1 MTQNQ
6 PQPDKNNPSAPPKA
20 SNTLLE
26 LVFNIV
32 IPSVILMKLSS
43 EAYLGTVNALII
55 ALAFPL
61 IYGLWDF
68 FKSRNFNFFS
78 LLGFLSTL
86 LTGGIG
92 LFELDPQWL
101 AIKEAAIPAAIGFVV
116 LMSSFG
122 RKPLIAKLILNPAIF
137 NLDLIYDTLA
147 ARNNM
152 DAFRSQI
159 NKANLWLAGTFVF
172 SATAN
177 YVLARMIVTSPAGTV
192 EFNEELGKMTM
203 LSYPVIAI
211 PSLVMLIAL
220 LFYVVKIITGLTA
233 LKFEEI
239 VQQD

>member
-1 MTQNQ
+1 MTTQQNTKP
-6 PQPDKNNPSAPPKA
+6 PQA

-32 IPSVILMKLSS
+32 IPSLILMKLSS
-43 EAYLGTVNALII
+43 DEYLGTVNALVI

-61 IYGLWDF
+61 VYGIWDF
-68 FKSRNFNFFS
+68 AKSRNFNFFS

-101 AIKEAAIPAAIGFVV
+101 AIKEAAIPAVIGFVV

-137 NLDLIYDTLA
+137 NLELIYDRLA
-147 ARNNM
+147 QRGKSEEFKA
-152 DAFRSQI
+152 QI
-159 NKANLWLAGTFVF
+159 NRANMWLAGTFVF

-177 YVLARMIVTSPAGTV
+177 YILARMVVTSPAGTV
-192 EFNEELGKMTM
+192 AFNEELGKMTM

-211 PSLVMLIAL
+211 PSLVMLIGL
-220 LFYVVKIITGLTA
+220 LFYVVKIITKLTEM
-233 LKFEEI
+233 KFEDI

>member
-6 PQPDKNNPSAPPKA
+6 PQKPQA

-32 IPSVILMKLSS
+32 VPSLILMKLSS
-43 EAYLGTVNALII
+43 DEYLGTVNALII

-61 IYGLWDF
+61 LYGIWDF
-68 FKSRNFNFFS
+68 VKSRSLNFFS

-101 AIKEAAIPAAIGFVV
+101 AIKEAAIPAVIGFVV

-122 RKPLIAKLILNPAIF
+122 HKPLIAKLILNPAIF
-137 NLDLIYDTLA
+137 DLEKIYDTLA
-147 ARNNM
+147 KNNKV
-152 DAFRSQI
+152 DVFKAEI
-159 NKANLWLAGTFVF
+159 NRANLWLAGTFVF

-192 EFNEELGKMTM
+192 AFNEELGKMTM

-211 PSLVMLIAL
+211 PSLLMLIGL
-220 LFYVVKIITGLTA
+220 LVYVVKIITKLTE
-233 LKFEEI
+233 LKFEDI
-239 VQQD
+239 VQQE